1 MPHDPSQII
10 APDGILEGNDYPES
24 NDTSGLG
31 TIFPSIRG
39 GLPGEQ
45 DPGQNLGDYPF
56 GAPLHGE
63 DSMPLSDIAQSG
75 IVSPAEVQA
84 EAEPLPDSGAMI
96 LEGAAA
102 AIPPGGQ
109 SVSTRKRSAEERI
122 NQLTAKWRTTQTENS
137 ALNQQVAQL
146 SQLIQNMQAQQSSQ
160 FQAPRPLYGSG
171 EASPSDN
178 PLASLAQPSAPAQN
192 ATDLRRIVQESVA
205 PLANTVTGLI
215 EAQRQRSL
223 QEASFARAVAD
234 FPDIGKVGTEAN
246 RYFREV
252 MENHAL
258 GTLDDGPEQVAVFVR
273 GILAGAR
280 RDSQVA
286 SQRKVQAGVQIPT
299 PSPSD
304 EVSIG
309 PSRAQQVKDLRA
321 QAARNYRTGDSS
333 FETYK
338 ALRLAGRAQ
347 AQLRGR

>member
-1 MPHDPSQII
+1 MPHDPNQII
-10 APDGILEGNDYPES
+10 APDEILAGEDYPAS
-24 NDTSGLG
+24 MDTSGIG
-31 TIFPSIRG
+31 TVFPSIRG
-39 GLPGEQ
+39 GSPGDQ

-63 DSMPLSDIAQSG
+63 DSLPISGVAQSG

-84 EAEPLPDSGAMI
+84 AEEPLPDSGAMV

-109 SVSTRKRSAEERI
+109 SVSGRKRSAEERI
-122 NQLTAKWRTTQTENS
+122 HQLTAKWRSSQTENTV
-137 ALNQQVAQL
+137 LNQQVAQL
-146 SQLIQNMQAQQSSQ
+146 SQLIQNMQAQQNSPSP
-160 FQAPRPLYGSG
+160 APRPYGSG

-178 PLASLAQPSAPAQN
+178 PFASAGQPSAPVQH

-205 PLANTVTGLI
+205 PLANQVTGLL
-215 EAQRQRSL
+215 EAQRQRAL

-234 FPDIGKVGTEAN
+234 FPDIGKPGTEAN
-246 RYFREV
+246 AHFRDL
-252 MENHAL
+252 MQNHAL

-280 RDSQVA
+280 RDSQIA
-286 SQRKVQAGVQIPT
+286 SQRKVQAGVQVPT

-304 EVSIG
+304 EIAIG
-309 PSRAQQVKDLRA
+309 PSRGQQIVDLHK
-321 QAARNYRTGDSS
+321 QAAQNYRTGDRS

-338 ALRLAGRAQ
+338 ALRLAGRART
-347 AQLRGR
+347 QLRNR